1 MVLKPKAF
9 TKSIEGGKTEAG
21 YLFLGNEMFFRDR
34 CRQALRKAV
43 IGEDPEGFVEVDL
56 KKESLARL
64 WDETRSLSLF
74 AASRLIIGCNA
85 EAAVPNARS
94 QAADEAREEMKR
106 YFADPTPGVVVVFE
120 CTRFD
125 TRDRDDKAKAE
136 RTAKFYDAVPAIV
149 EMDRLSQADS
159 FRACRA
165 LAERKGLQVEE
176 DVLAELA
183 DMLGGDLSRMESEL
197 EKLSL
202 YAGKAGVITRADIEL
217 LTPEA
222 RQSGVF
228 ELSDALARKD
238 RGRALEIVH
247 TLAAG
252 GAYWPMQ
259 LTLLAGLFR
268 QALAVRELNA
278 RDSRQ
283 VVAALGRYGV
293 RIWPSRAQQLLGIAQ
308 KFKKQELE
316 RALTCFFEADRDL
329 RRERPDDRFI
339 MEQLILELTA

>member
-1 MVLKPKAF
+1 MAMKPKAF
-9 TKSIEGGKTEAG
+9 AKSVAEGKTEAG
-21 YLFLGNEMFFRDR
+21 YLLLGNEMFFKDL

-43 IGEDPEGFVEVDL
+43 IDDDPEGLVEIDL
-56 KKESLARL
+56 NKESLARL

-74 AASRLIIGCNA
+74 ATSRLIIGVNA
-85 EAAVPNARS
+85 EAALPRGRS
-94 QAADEAREEMKR
+94 RAADEAREEIAQ
-106 YFADPTPGVVVVFE
+106 YFANPTPGVVVVFE

-125 TRDRDDKAKAE
+125 ARERDEKAKSE
-136 RTAKFYDAVPAIV
+136 RVAKFYDAVPVTV
-149 EMDRLSQADS
+149 EMGRLGPQDS
-159 FRACRA
+159 LRACHA
-165 LAERKGLQVEE
+165 LAKRKGLQVETE
-176 DVLAELA
+176 VLAELT
-183 DMLGGDLSRMESEL
+183 DMMGGDLARLDSEL

-247 TLAAG
+247 TLASG

-259 LTLLAGLFR
+259 IALLAGLFR
-268 QALAVRELNA
+268 QALAVRELQA

-293 RIWPSRAQQLLGIAQ
+293 RIWPSRAQQLLGVARQ
-308 KFKKQELE
+308 FSKRELE
-316 RALTCFFEADRDL
+316 RALTCFFKADRDL
-329 RRERPDDRFI
+329 RSPRPDDRFI
-339 MEQLILELTA
+339 MEQLIVELTA